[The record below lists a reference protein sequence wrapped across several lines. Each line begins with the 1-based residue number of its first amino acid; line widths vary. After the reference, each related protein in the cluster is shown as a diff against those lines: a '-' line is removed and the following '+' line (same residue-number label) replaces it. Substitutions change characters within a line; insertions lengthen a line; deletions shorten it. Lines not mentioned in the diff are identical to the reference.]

1 MAARVRACRTLQAGG
16 YNRWMRST
24 RLARGA
30 AAGLSLSFVG
40 LLWLPAR
47 PAAQA
52 AIGLDLASIS
62 AERMIAHAT
71 FLSDDL
77 LEGRAPGAR
86 GGELAAK
93 YIATQF
99 ALLGLEPGASD
110 GTYFQPVPIVE
121 ATISREGTSLQA
133 RGPKGTRAFTMGED
147 LALLASVEA
156 PAVTLD
162 AEVVFVGHGIVAPE
176 FRWDDYA
183 GADVTRK
190 VVMAMVND
198 PPATEG
204 EPDLFGGKALTYYG
218 RWTYKYEEAIR
229 RGAAGVIL
237 IHTEPSATYPF
248 GVVLSTTVGEQVFL
262 PAAPGAGVLQLKS
275 WLTEE
280 ASTALAALGGHDLAA
295 LRKRALTRGA
305 VPVPLGVTVSL
316 RVQQQTARKTSPNVV
331 GRIAGQRADQ
341 AIVYSSHYDHM
352 GRRETTGGA
361 DGIWNGARDN
371 ASGVAALLELARVFA
386 TADARPGRTVYFL
399 APTAEERGL
408 LGSEYFA
415 QNPPMP
421 IGAFAANLNVDSM
434 NVYGPSST
442 FVLLGADR
450 TDAFGLVQELAN
462 AQGRT
467 PGEDAHPERGYFFRS
482 DHFPFAKAGV
492 PAFSLTLGDPSG
504 FRGPRAEQAREM
516 SAAYNATHYHQ
527 PSDEMSPAWDWTGA
541 VQDTQLMAALGWRLA
556 ALPQMPEYG
565 PGDQFAQP
573 RAKGGR

>member
-1 MAARVRACRTLQAGG
+1 ML
-16 YNRWMRST
+16 
-24 RLARGA
+24 
-30 AAGLSLSFVG
+30 
-40 LLWLPAR
+40 
-47 PAAQA
+47 
-52 AIGLDLASIS
+52 
-62 AERMIAHAT
+62 AHAR

-86 GGELAAK
+86 GGELAAR

-99 ALLGLEPGASD
+99 ALLGLEPGAKD
-110 GTYFQPVPIVE
+110 GSYFQPVPIVA
-121 ATISREGTSLQA
+121 ATIARDGTSMQA
-133 RGPKGTRAFTMGED
+133 KGPKGTRAFTAGDD

-183 GADVTRK
+183 GADLKGK

-198 PPATEG
+198 PPATEA
-204 EPDLFGGKALTYYG
+204 EPELFGGKALTYYG

-229 RGAAGVIL
+229 QGAAGVIL

-262 PAAPGAGVLQLKS
+262 PPAPGAGGLQLKS
-275 WLTEE
+275 WLTEA
-280 ASTALAALGGHDLAA
+280 ASSSLAALGGHDLSA

-305 VPVPLGVTVSL
+305 APVPLGVTVSL
-316 RVQQQTARKTSPNVV
+316 RVQQQTTRKMSPNVV
-331 GRIAGQRADQ
+331 GKLTGRRADQ

-352 GRRETTGGA
+352 GRRDTTDGS

-371 ASGVAALLELARVFA
+371 ASGVAALLELARVFV

-415 QNPPMP
+415 QDPPIP

-434 NVYGPSST
+434 NVYGSSAS

-450 TDAFGLVQELAN
+450 TDAVALVEEVAR
-462 AQGRT
+462 AQARE
-467 PGEDAHPERGYFFRS
+467 PGVDAHPERGYFFRS

-504 FRGPRAEQAREM
+504 FRGPRAARAREM
-516 SAAYNATHYHQ
+516 SDAYNATHYHQ
-527 PSDEMSPAWDWTGA
+527 PSDEISDDWDWTGA
-541 VQDTQLMAALGWRLA
+541 VEDTRLMAALGWRIA
-556 ALPQMPEYG
+556 ALPQMPAYKA
-565 PGDQFAQP
+565 GDQFALP
-573 RAKGGR
+573 RAKAGGR